1 MGKKY
6 LDTKQDTIEAAVLD
20 VWVDSAEEQEAIQSA
35 ARMIIGEGEKH
46 HRDNPHPAGSS
57 KWHAYNKR
65 MQAAKDKEE
74 GKKTY
79 KQQGLGAEPPKVDTA
94 LSDLPAPQ
102 AAALGYVP
110 PPVVARSSV
119 GAKAG
124 QLPSIGAQTAA
135 AIAGTDKKTDD
146 KKKEADPFKKHRI
159 GDVAGPTVDIKK
171 LPKIKAEPKK
181 AEKPAEK
188 KPKKKAKKWVDPD
201 TQVQKGHRD
210 YPQNPDKTFGPRH
223 KWSRGKYAGS
233 DDPRFSADPR
243 AGRGDLQYQH
253 YQHELEVQ
261 EAIRNAANRMIS
273 EMEDPRGGGASGA
286 IRTHKARDAER
297 KKLGTG
303 VYSRPVPRS
312 KIKPPKVPA
321 VPVGKVQAIELPKA
335 RLSPGA
341 LGGIRPD
348 PKTKPKTK
356 PGRSPGAL
364 GGKRPDTSA
373 RDYGGGPEIKPKA
386 KPVMTKNQAA
396 VAYGG
401 GPEIKPKT
409 KPVMTKKQAAVAYG
423 GGPEIG
429 LQKKPTKPRTGIK
442 PPSQLEKEKTK
453 TPRTGIKPPSQL
465 EREKP
470 RTARPGIKPPS
481 VLAKKPVKPK
491 IPAGIS
497 KMKIAPAAK
506 KTSRY
511 IANVKGSRSSNPL
524 TGRSKE
530 DRDNIEFAG
539 NSYQPEDGDYM
550 QEWHDKKGNEHRV
563 KNRDKRMHEV
573 TGDKEEYT
581 KFFNSALK
589 KFGVTSPSQL
599 KGKKEKEFYDYV
611 DANWKGDDEKAEQVV
626 RDFKVNSMREALR
639 QMWSQQNEEGDVGQ
653 RHPGSKPG
661 VWKRSPG
668 AMGGKKKTD
677 TGGKP
682 VVINLKPKTG
692 NPHY

>member
-303 VYSRPVPRS
+303 VHSRPVPKS

-321 VPVGKVQAIELPKA
+321 APVGKVQAIELPKA

-348 PKTKPKTK
+348 PKPKPKTK

-386 KPVMTKNQAA
+386 KPVMTKKQAA

-409 KPVMTKKQAAVAYG
+409 KPVMTKTQAAVAYG

-497 KMKIAPAAK
+497 KMKIAPDTKKAA
-506 KTSRY
+506 RY
-511 IANVKGSRSSNPL
+511 TANVRGSRLSDPRGSAQ
-524 TGRSKE
+524 RS
-530 DRDNIEFAG
+530 RDLENIGQE
-539 NSYQPEDGDYM
+539 YTPEDGDYM
-550 QEWHDKKGNEHRV
+550 HEWHDKKGNEHRV

>member
-348 PKTKPKTK
+348 PKPKPKTK

-386 KPVMTKNQAA
+386 KPVMTKKQAA

-497 KMKIAPAAK
+497 KMKIAPDTKKAA
-506 KTSRY
+506 RY
-511 IANVKGSRSSNPL
+511 TANVRGSRLSDPRGSAQ
-524 TGRSKE
+524 RS
-530 DRDNIEFAG
+530 RDLENIGQE
-539 NSYQPEDGDYM
+539 YTPEDGDYM
-550 QEWHDKKGNEHRV
+550 HEWHDKKGNEHRV